1 MRVEAAAAR
10 PPSIAR
16 TTSRTRSRRRVRACA
31 RWTHAS
37 SPCTRARRGTAHAR
51 CLDAASSHRA
61 LGTRIRVIGVVVVV
75 VVERITDMHARAI
88 ASSSVAHARPGS
100 TRHARG
106 GNGESVTSTS
116 RPAARVRGKRAVA
129 RAVAPADEGERDVTD
144 IEINLGRAA
153 MLGFLGT
160 TLGDVITRGEGPIEQ
175 LEDEAAYVINHVN
188 PVDLARDALE
198 VAGIYVES
206 VILVWLLLGCALLLG
221 VSQGMRNPIRTVSG
235 RTTKQR
241 SEAAFGEIE
250 KAYETNVKEQKP
262 YELFNGRLAMLG
274 SAFAFVG
281 DVRTGG
287 LGPLEQVQNE
297 VGIPVIDE
305 EIFAVIFL
313 GGVALNVVSTGITAF
328 RRAYAKGRE

>member
-1 MRVEAAAAR
+1 
-10 PPSIAR
+10 
-16 TTSRTRSRRRVRACA
+16 
-31 RWTHAS
+31 
-37 SPCTRARRGTAHAR
+37 
-51 CLDAASSHRA
+51 
-61 LGTRIRVIGVVVVV
+61 
-75 VVERITDMHARAI
+75 MHARAI

-235 RTTKQR
+235 RTTKQP
-241 SEAAFGEIE
+241 
-250 KAYETNVKEQKP
+250 YETNVKEQKP